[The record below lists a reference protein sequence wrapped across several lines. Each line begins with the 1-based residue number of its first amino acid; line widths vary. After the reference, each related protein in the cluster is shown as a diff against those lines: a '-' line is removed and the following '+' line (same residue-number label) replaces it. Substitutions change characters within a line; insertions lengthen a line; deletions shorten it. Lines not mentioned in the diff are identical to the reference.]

1 MIVTIPLPK
10 KKVYLKSM
18 LLPKS
23 KTNIFYLC
31 LLVISLRL
39 VGCAPFEDNIKTSK
53 LDDQPAAEKAP
64 IIDLNAT
71 QTLPKSAAELE
82 DQKLEDSKQLSE
94 QILTTESEEQANIE
108 QQEPEAPVDL
118 WQRLRDGFEI
128 TPEKL
133 PYTANKQ
140 LNRYLKN
147 PHNLNILFKRSTPY
161 LFHVT
166 EQLENANLPLELAL
180 LPIVESNYDPLAY
193 SPSHAVGLWQFIP
206 STATSLGL
214 ERSRWYEGRRD
225 VVQSTAAAAT
235 YLAYLN
241 KQFSGNWM
249 HALAAYNSGE
259 GAVRKAIRKN
269 RRLGKTTDFWSLRLP
284 RETKNYVP
292 QLMALA
298 SIVKDAEK
306 HQIKLPEI
314 ENSSFFDIVEL
325 PGQIEL
331 AKIIEVTGVDEV
343 IFTKLNSA
351 YRRSVTPPKTG
362 YSVLLPVDKSGV
374 LSDFLATTDPS
385 TWAQY
390 REYIVQSGDTLSHIA
405 KRYQQT
411 TTQIKSTNR
420 LRNDFLRVGQI
431 LRIPPNGEIAVL
443 TEYKT
448 LQTQTYTVVAGDT
461 LSEIAEKHKVSVRN
475 LKRSNNLTNNLINVG
490 QVLLIKAPSNPKATP
505 IRKLNYQVRSGDS
518 LYLIAKKF
526 NLKISDIT
534 SWNKLDKNKY
544 LQPGQRLT
552 LYINPLRI

>member
-10 KKVYLKSM
+10 KKVYIESM
-18 LLPKS
+18 LLSKS

-31 LLVISLRL
+31 LLVVSLRL

-53 LDDQPAAEKAP
+53 LDDQTAAEKAP

-71 QTLPKSAAELE
+71 QPIPKSAAELE
-82 DQKLEDSKQLSE
+82 EQKLEDSKQLSE
-94 QILTTESEEQANIE
+94 QILTSESEEQAKIE

-314 ENSSFFDIVEL
+314 ANSSFFDIVEL
-325 PGQIEL
+325 PDQIEL

-343 IFTKLNSA
+343 IFTQLNSA

-385 TWAQY
+385 TWAEY

-411 TTQIKSTNR
+411 SIQIKSTNR

-431 LRIPPNGEIAVL
+431 LRIPPNGEVAVL

-490 QVLLIKAPSNPKATP
+490 QVLLIKAPSDPKATP

>member
-1 MIVTIPLPK
+1 MIVTIPLPE
-10 KKVYLKSM
+10 KKVYIKFM
-18 LLPKS
+18 LLSKS
-23 KTNIFYLC
+23 KTKLFYLC

-39 VGCAPFEDNIKTSK
+39 VGCAPFEDNIKTSE
-53 LDDQPAAEKAP
+53 LDDQAAAEKAP

-71 QTLPKSAAELE
+71 QPLAKSAAELE
-82 DQKLEDSKQLSE
+82 KQQLDSEQLSE
-94 QILTTESEEQANIE
+94 QVTTTESEQQANIE

-193 SPSHAVGLWQFIP
+193 SPSHAVGLWQFIA

-235 YLAYLN
+235 YLTYLN

-314 ENSSFFDIVEL
+314 DNSRFFDIVEL

-331 AKIIEVTGVDEV
+331 AKIIEVTDVDEV
-343 IFTKLNSA
+343 IFTQLNSA

-374 LSDFLATTDPS
+374 LSEFLATTDPS

-431 LRIPPNGEIAVL
+431 LRIPPNGEVAVL

-461 LSEIAEKHKVSVRN
+461 LSEIAEKHKVSIRN
-475 LKRSNNLTNNLINVG
+475 LKRSNNLSSNLINVG
-490 QVLLIKAPSNPKATP
+490 QVLIIKAPSNPKATP

>member
-1 MIVTIPLPK
+1 
-10 KKVYLKSM
+10 
-18 LLPKS
+18 
-23 KTNIFYLC
+23 
-31 LLVISLRL
+31 
-39 VGCAPFEDNIKTSK
+39 
-53 LDDQPAAEKAP
+53 
-64 IIDLNAT
+64 
-71 QTLPKSAAELE
+71 
-82 DQKLEDSKQLSE
+82 
-94 QILTTESEEQANIE
+94 
-108 QQEPEAPVDL
+108 
-118 WQRLRDGFEI
+118 
-128 TPEKL
+128 
-133 PYTANKQ
+133 
-140 LNRYLKN
+140 
-147 PHNLNILFKRSTPY
+147 
-161 LFHVT
+161 
-166 EQLENANLPLELAL
+166 
-180 LPIVESNYDPLAY
+180 
-193 SPSHAVGLWQFIP
+193 
-206 STATSLGL
+206 
-214 ERSRWYEGRRD
+214 

-241 KQFSGNWM
+241 KQFNGNWM

-314 ENSSFFDIVEL
+314 ANSSFFDIVEL
-325 PGQIEL
+325 PDQIEL

-343 IFTKLNSA
+343 IFTQLNSA

-362 YSVLLPVDKSGV
+362 YSVLLPVDKSAV

-431 LRIPPNGEIAVL
+431 LRIPPNGEVAVL

-490 QVLLIKAPSNPKATP
+490 QVLLIKAPSDPKATP

>member
-1 MIVTIPLPK
+1 MIVTIPLPE
-10 KKVYLKSM
+10 KKVYIKFM
-18 LLPKS
+18 LLSKS
-23 KTNIFYLC
+23 KTKLFYLC

-39 VGCAPFEDNIKTSK
+39 VGCAPFEDNIKTSE
-53 LDDQPAAEKAP
+53 LDDQAAAEKAP

-71 QTLPKSAAELE
+71 QPLAKSAAELE
-82 DQKLEDSKQLSE
+82 KQQLDSEQLSE
-94 QILTTESEEQANIE
+94 QVTTTESEQQANIE

-314 ENSSFFDIVEL
+314 DNSSFFDIVEL

-331 AKIIEVTGVDEV
+331 AKIIEVTDVDEV
-343 IFTKLNSA
+343 IFTQLNSA

-374 LSDFLATTDPS
+374 LSEFLATTDPS

-431 LRIPPNGEIAVL
+431 LRIPPNGEVAVL

-461 LSEIAEKHKVSVRN
+461 LSEIAEKHKVSIRN
-475 LKRSNNLTNNLINVG
+475 LKRSNNLSSNLINVG
-490 QVLLIKAPSNPKATP
+490 QVLIIKAPSNPKATP

>member
-1 MIVTIPLPK
+1 MQAMIVTIPHPK
-10 KKVYLKSM
+10 KKVCIEFMRLSK
-18 LLPKS
+18 L
-23 KTNIFYLC
+23 KTNLLYLC
-31 LLVISLRL
+31 LLIISLRL
-39 VGCAPFEDNIKTSK
+39 VGCAPFEDNITT
-53 LDDQPAAEKAP
+53 LDSTDQLAAKKAP
-64 IIDLNAT
+64 IIDLNVLK
-71 QTLPKSAAELE
+71 TLPKSALELE
-82 DQKLEDSKQLSE
+82 NQTKEPTEAKSTEDKAE
-94 QILTTESEEQANIE
+94 QDAA
-108 QQEPEAPVDL
+108 QQEEPEPIVDI
-118 WQRLRDGFEI
+118 WQRLRNGFEI

-133 PYTANKQ
+133 PHTANKQ
-140 LNRYLKN
+140 LNRYLDN
-147 PHNLNILFKRSTPY
+147 PHNLNILFKRSAPY

-241 KQFSGNWM
+241 KQFSGNWL

-269 RRLGKTTDFWSLRLP
+269 RRLGRSTDFWSLRLP
-284 RETKNYVP
+284 QETKNYVP

-306 HQIKLPEI
+306 YQIKLPEI
-314 ENSSFFDIVEL
+314 ANISFFDIVEL
-325 PGQIEL
+325 PEQIEL

-343 IFTKLNSA
+343 IFTQLNSA

-362 YSVLLPVDKSGV
+362 YSVLLPVEHSG
-374 LSDFLATTDPS
+374 LLTDFLATSDPS

-411 TTQIKSTNR
+411 TKQLKSTNR

-431 LRIPPNGEIAVL
+431 LRIPPTGEVAVL
-443 TEYKT
+443 TEYNT

-461 LSEIAEKHKVSVRN
+461 LSEIAEKHKVSIRN
-475 LKRSNNLTNNLINVG
+475 LKRSNNLTNNLIRVG
-490 QVLLIKAPSNPKATP
+490 QVLIIKAPSDPKATP

-526 NLKISDIT
+526 NLKIADIT

>member
-10 KKVYLKSM
+10 KKVYIESM
-18 LLPKS
+18 LSSKS

-39 VGCAPFEDNIKTSK
+39 VACAPFEDSIKTSK

-71 QTLPKSAAELE
+71 QPIPKSAAELE
-82 DQKLEDSKQLSE
+82 EQKLEDSKQLSE
-94 QILTTESEEQANIE
+94 KILTTESEQQANIE
-108 QQEPEAPVDL
+108 QQEPEAPVGL

-166 EQLENANLPLELAL
+166 EQLEDANLPLELAL

-284 RETKNYVP
+284 RETKNYIP

-314 ENSSFFDIVEL
+314 ANSSFFDIVEL
-325 PGQIEL
+325 PDQIEL

-343 IFTKLNSA
+343 IFTQLNSA

-385 TWAQY
+385 TWAEY

-411 TTQIKSTNR
+411 SIQIKSTNR

-431 LRIPPNGEIAVL
+431 LRIPPNGEVAVL

-526 NLKISDIT
+526 NLKIADIT

>member
-343 IFTKLNSA
+343 IFTQLNSA

-411 TTQIKSTNR
+411 SIQIKSTNR

-431 LRIPPNGEIAVL
+431 LRIPPNGEVAVL

-461 LSEIAEKHKVSVRN
+461 LSEIAEKHKVSIRN
-475 LKRSNNLTNNLINVG
+475 LKRSNNLSNNLINVG
-490 QVLLIKAPSNPKATP
+490 QVLIIKAPSNPKATP

-526 NLKISDIT
+526 NLKIADIT

>member
-10 KKVYLKSM
+10 KKVYIESM
-18 LLPKS
+18 LLSKS

-31 LLVISLRL
+31 LLAVSLRL
-39 VGCAPFEDNIKTSK
+39 VGCAPFEDNIKTSE
-53 LDDQPAAEKAP
+53 LDVQPAAEKAP
-64 IIDLNAT
+64 IVDLNAT
-71 QTLPKSAAELE
+71 QPLPKSAAELE
-82 DQKLEDSKQLSE
+82 KQQLDLEQLSE
-94 QILTTESEEQANIE
+94 QVLTTESEEQANIE
-108 QQEPEAPVDL
+108 QQEPEAPLDL

-269 RRLGKTTDFWSLRLP
+269 RRLGKTTDFSSLRLP

-314 ENSSFFDIVEL
+314 ANSSFFDIVEL
-325 PGQIEL
+325 PDQIEL
-331 AKIIEVTGVDEV
+331 AKIIEVTAVDEV
-343 IFTKLNSA
+343 IFTQLNSA

-362 YSVLLPVDKSGV
+362 YSVLLPVDKSSV
-374 LSDFLATTDPS
+374 LSDFLATNDPS

-411 TTQIKSTNR
+411 SIQIKSTNR

-431 LRIPPNGEIAVL
+431 LRIPPNGEVAVL